1 MSEPLLIN
9 LGIFVL
15 SAIAIALAGSRL
27 AGVADRLAEVTGLG
41 QALVGAIFLGG
52 CTSLPG
58 IVTSIT
64 AAAGGHAEL
73 ATSNALGAIA
83 AQTVYLAVADIAYSK
98 ANLEHA
104 AASVTNLIQATLL
117 VALLAIPLVAMSG
130 PDISV
135 FGIHPATLLIPI
147 TYIFGLYLISE
158 SQSLPMW
165 RPLQTSNTM
174 QETVPHAELERVGED
189 SGLRSLAAQ
198 FLALAAVVT
207 VAGYGVAHSA
217 LGLSQ
222 VAHLSEGLVGSL
234 FTAISNSL
242 PELVTTVA
250 AVRRGALT
258 LAVGGVIGGN
268 SFDVLL
274 LALSDVAYR
283 EGSIYKVLAGQQI
296 FAIGLTILMT
306 GILILGMLRRER
318 HGIGNIGLESV
329 LLIVLYVGGFIAL
342 FFQGWQG

>member
-1 MSEPLLIN
+1 MSETLFIN
-9 LGIFVL
+9 LGLFIASAVL
-15 SAIAIALAGSRL
+15 IAIAGSRL

-58 IVTSIT
+58 IVTSVT

-83 AQTVYLAVADIAYSK
+83 AQTFYLAVADISYSK

-130 PDISV
+130 PDIS
-135 FGIHPATLLIPI
+135 FLGIHPATLLIPA

-165 RPLQTSNTM
+165 KPLRTSKTM
-174 QETVPHAELERVGED
+174 EEAPHVEAEKNSAGVGE
-189 SGLRSLAAQ
+189 LILQ
-198 FLALAAVVT
+198 FAGLAAVVT
-207 VAGYGVAHSA
+207 VGGYGVANT
-217 LGLSQ
+217 GLNI
-222 VAHLSEGLVGSL
+222 AHLANLSEGLVGSL
-234 FTAISNSL
+234 FTAVTNSL

-268 SFDVLL
+268 SFDVML

-283 EGSIYKVLAGQQI
+283 QGSIYKALAGPQI
-296 FAIGLTILMT
+296 FVIGLTILMT
-306 GILILGMLRRER
+306 GILILGMLRREK

-329 LLIVLYVGGFIAL
+329 LLIMVYVGGFIAL
-342 FFQGWQG
+342 FFQGRQS